1 MAEPDPIVE
10 IAVLAKAPIPGLA
23 KTRLIPR
30 LGADGAAR
38 LQAALAEHAVLTAL
52 AAGLGPVTLWCTPD
66 TRHPAF
72 VALARR
78 TGVSLRA
85 QRGADLGARMAF
97 AVAEHARRGPVL
109 LTGTDC
115 PVLTAEHLRRA
126 AAALAGGDGAVA
138 FPAEDGGYVLIG
150 LREPHP
156 ELFQGIPWGGDRV
169 MAATRERLRALGLRW
184 SEPATLWD
192 LDRPADL
199 DRLVDPDLGWL
210 AERPIAEPLTMAFKT
225 VT

>member
-1 MAEPDPIVE
+1 MAEPDPTVE
-10 IAVLAKAPIPGLA
+10 VAVLAKAPIPGLA

-38 LQAALAEHAVLTAL
+38 LQAALTEHAVLTAL
-52 AAGLGPVTLWCTPD
+52 AARLGPVTLWCTPD
-66 TRHPAF
+66 TRHAAF

-78 TGVSLRA
+78 TGVGLRA
-85 QRGADLGARMAF
+85 QHGADLGARMAF

-126 AAALAGGDGAVA
+126 AAALGGGDGAVTL
-138 FPAEDGGYVLIG
+138 PAEDGGYVLIG
-150 LREPHP
+150 LRAPHP
-156 ELFQGIPWGGDRV
+156 ELFRGIPWGGERV
-169 MAATRERLRALGLRW
+169 MVETRERLRALGLRW

-199 DRLVDPDLGWL
+199 DRLADHGLGWL
-210 AERPIAEPLTMAFKT
+210 AERPIAEAETTSFET
-225 VT
+225 VI